1 MGTVCTEKFY
11 LVQLL
16 SEGPFSISKSAE
28 QVRDTD
34 QNTEFEILTQFKQK
48 ATVLTFEY
56 KKRQTKL
63 SPDACKQGLGDTLV
77 RRQGDCLKLVAY
89 ASKDWT
95 ESERRCAEAE

>member
-56 KKRQTKL
+56 KKRQSCHL
-63 SPDACKQGLGDTLV
+63 MLVSRALGTRLYEGRV
-77 RRQGDCLKLVAY
+77 IA
-89 ASKDWT
+89 
-95 ESERRCAEAE
+95 